1 MLLLNAACHCEERSD
16 AAIRIPPRPS
26 PGTADSHVTS
36 LWTGSSERQMLLP
49 DAFLLPNPPVIA
61 KPVLTLAAAIRI
73 PRAVGDAG
81 PYKADGAYAP

>member
-1 MLLLNAACHCEERSD
+1 
-16 AAIRIPPRPS
+16 
-26 PGTADSHVTS
+26 
-36 LWTGSSERQMLLP
+36 MLLP